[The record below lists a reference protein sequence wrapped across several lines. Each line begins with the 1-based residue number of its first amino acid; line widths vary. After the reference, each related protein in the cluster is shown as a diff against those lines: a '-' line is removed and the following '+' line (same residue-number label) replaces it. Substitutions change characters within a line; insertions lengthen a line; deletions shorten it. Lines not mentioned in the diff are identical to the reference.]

1 MQGGQNNPG
10 RQKNPAAKNPIS
22 TAVSYDDSAVYTTSS
37 NFKAVS
43 IAKHYF

>member
-10 RQKNPAAKNPIS
+10 RQKNPIS
-22 TAVSYDDSAVYTTSS
+22 TVVSYDDSAVYTTRS

-43 IAKHYF
+43 IAKF